1 MNCDRC
7 GAANDDRSRFCTECG
22 APLAPK
28 LAVGHNPVTDVP
40 PVPMP
45 PAGPIPGP
53 GLSSSLGPA
62 SSAPATIAVPQ
73 TPVPGHKRRQG
84 RCGR

>member
-28 LAVGHNPVTDVP
+28 LAVGHNTVTDVP

-53 GLSSSLGPA
+53 RSQL
-62 SSAPATIAVPQ
+62 
-73 TPVPGHKRRQG
+73 
-84 RCGR
+84 